1 MEIVLGG
8 YMADLYLRND
18 MRLLYL
24 FKQIDVGRGQ
34 YKHKK
39 DINELFN
46 SNQLILSDMYIDDNS
61 DRKPLGADII
71 SSLEKAKAGLTSDG
85 GFIEEYYTD
94 EELDREIYDVIIKVI
109 SNSNDYQDRHICY
122 KPEYKNLLIDY
133 FFYWDV
139 DSGYMD
145 VSDITDEFLSNL
157 VSFSMASLTKHNR
170 NINSAIN
177 SFSDV
182 I

>member
-1 MEIVLGG
+1 MGIILGG

-24 FKQIDVGRGQ
+24 FKQLDVGRGQ

-39 DINELFN
+39 NINELFD

-85 GFIEEYYTD
+85 DFIEEYYTD

-109 SNSNDYQDRHICY
+109 SNSIPN
-122 KPEYKNLLIDY
+122 
-133 FFYWDV
+133 
-139 DSGYMD
+139 
-145 VSDITDEFLSNL
+145 IT
-157 VSFSMASLTKHNR
+157 
-170 NINSAIN
+170 ING
-177 SFSDV
+177 
-182 I
+182 